1 MRRLQ
6 RRHVRRAAV
15 LCTLCCAGAV
25 LLGGCGGTIPSAL
38 DPHGPKAEDVTVSWW
53 ILFAV
58 AAFVCVLVI
67 SAAILAA
74 VFRRRV
80 KAVDQGEGKRFVL
93 VLGVILPAVVLA
105 LTFALSVTDLARDTD
120 PPRPAAMTIEVTGHQ
135 WWWEVRYPGRGA
147 ITANEVHVPVGT
159 PVHLKLRTADV
170 IHSFW
175 VPQVMP
181 KQDLLP
187 KRLNETWFSVSRPGT
202 YRGECAEY
210 CGVEH
215 ALMDFSVVAQP
226 RTKFRS
232 WMRKAADVAQT
243 PKTAKERLGH
253 DVFTSS
259 TCATCHTIRG
269 TSAHG
274 HVGPDLTHVGSRS
287 RLAAGAIPNDFG
299 HMAGWVA
306 NSQSVKPGNKMPPQH
321 LSPDDLRAVV
331 TYLQGL
337 K

>member
-1 MRRLQ
+1 VRRLQ
-6 RRHVRRAAV
+6 RRLVRRAAV
-15 LCTLCCAGAV
+15 LGALCGAGAV
-25 LLGGCGGTIPSAL
+25 LLSGCGGGSPSAL
-38 DPHGPKAEDVTVSWW
+38 DPNGPKAEDVTVSWW
-53 ILFAV
+53 ILFSV

-67 SAAILAA
+67 AAAILAP
-74 VFRRRV
+74 VLRRRV
-80 KAVDQGEGKRFVL
+80 RSVDQSDGKRFVL
-93 VLGVILPAVVLA
+93 VLGIVLPSIVLA
-105 LTFALSVTDLARDTD
+105 ATFALSVTDIARSAA
-120 PPRPAAMTIEVTGHQ
+120 PPKKAALTIEVVGHQ
-135 WWWEVRYPGRGA
+135 WWWEVRYPGQGA
-147 ITANEVHVPVGT
+147 VTANEVHVPVGT
-159 PVHLKLRTADV
+159 PVHLRLRTADV

-181 KQDLLP
+181 KRDLLP
-187 KRLNETWFSVSRPGT
+187 KRVNETWFSVSHAGT

-215 ALMDFSVVAQP
+215 ALMDFAVVAQP
-226 RTKFRS
+226 RAQFRS
-232 WMRKAADVAQT
+232 WVQQQADVAAT
-243 PKTAKERLGH
+243 PAKAQARLGR

-274 HVGPDLTHVGSRS
+274 HIGPDLTHVGSRA

-306 NSQSVKPGNKMPPQH
+306 NSQTVKPGNKMPPQH

>member
-1 MRRLQ
+1 VRRLQ

-15 LCTLCCAGAV
+15 LCTLCCAASV
-25 LLGGCGGTIPSAL
+25 LLGGCGGGSPSAL

-67 SAAILAA
+67 AAAILAA

-80 KAVDQGEGKRFVL
+80 KAVDQRDGRRFVL
-93 VLGVILPAVVLA
+93 VLGVVLPSIVFAA
-105 LTFALSVTDLARDTD
+105 TFALSVTDIARSAN
-120 PPRPAAMTIEVTGHQ
+120 PPKPAALTVEVIGHQ

-147 ITANEVHVPVGT
+147 ITANEVHVPVGM

-181 KQDLLP
+181 KRDLLP
-187 KRLNETWFSVSRPGT
+187 KRVNETWISVNQAGT

-226 RTKFRS
+226 RAEFRS
-232 WMRKAADVAQT
+232 WMQKQADAAQT
-243 PKTAKERLGH
+243 PTTAEATRGRE
-253 DVFTSS
+253 VFTTS
-259 TCATCHTIRG
+259 TCATCHTVRG

-274 HVGPDLTHVGSRS
+274 HVGPDLTHVGGRS

-306 NSQSVKPGNKMPPQH
+306 DSQSVKPGNKMPPQH